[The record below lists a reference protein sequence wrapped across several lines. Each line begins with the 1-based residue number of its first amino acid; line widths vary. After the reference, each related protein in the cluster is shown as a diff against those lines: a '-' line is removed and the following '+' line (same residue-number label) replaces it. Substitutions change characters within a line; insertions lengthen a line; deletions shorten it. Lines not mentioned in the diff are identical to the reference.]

1 MNLSN
6 IYEQKALNL
15 LEAGM
20 ATHSLVLAV
29 LALKHAIDRGAQDAP
44 PLMDE
49 EYD

>member
-29 LALKHAIDRGAQDAP
+29 LALKHAVENKEH
-44 PLMDE
+44 DE
-49 EYD
+49 N